1 MVSKI
6 RELREKRARLA
17 AEAGRLIPEKG
28 KGTMSQEDQR
38 KFDLIMSEVD
48 LVKGEIERM
57 ERDAEREA
65 DSSDPYAALNREL
78 REGRETRRPPESA
91 IGGYDEAIQSGA
103 ERRYRRAFIGYLRN
117 GLAPDGRGSRGI
129 SDEDLAVLQ
138 ARGERRDMGVSV
150 GDLGGY
156 FVPQGFVYDVEVAL
170 KFFGEMMASSKIL
183 DTATGN
189 PLPYPTAND
198 TTTTGEI
205 VGEGQQVSDVDVNV
219 GHLIFNA
226 WKYSTKMVKVSLE
239 LILDSAFDVEGFLVE
254 QFAIRLGRILNT
266 HFTNGTG
273 SSQPNGLV
281 TALVATLGTPQV
293 WGSGSGPGIPL
304 IAAGSSGNTGGS
316 ETGAN
321 SIGSDDLF
329 NLEHSV
335 DPLYRKGSAYMM
347 NDGTL
352 RFLKTIKDKYGRPL
366 WSPGLKDNA
375 PDTINGYPYF
385 LNNDMAVIGSS
396 AVTMLFGPLR
406 KYLVRRVKQLGVLRL
421 TERFAD
427 YGQVAFIGFARYDGN
442 LLDAGTHPV
451 NYLIQHS

>member
-1 MVSKI
+1 MAFSKI
-6 RELREKRARLA
+6 RELREKRGRLA
-17 AEAGRLIPEKG
+17 AEAQALIPP
-28 KGTMSQEDQR
+28 KGTPMSSEEHK

-48 LVKGEIERM
+48 LMKGEIERM

-65 DSSDPYAALNREL
+65 DLGDPYAALNREF
-78 REGRETRRPPESA
+78 REGRETRRPPESQ
-91 IGGYDEAIQSGA
+91 ISGFDEAIQSGA
-103 ERRYRRAFIGYLRN
+103 ERRYRRAFDNFLRN
-117 GLAPDGRGSRGI
+117 GLVPDGRGSRGI
-129 SDEDLAVLQ
+129 SDEDRGVLQ
-138 ARGERRDMGVSV
+138 AREKRDMGIGT
-150 GDLGGY
+150 GDLGGF

-183 DTATGN
+183 DTATGQ
-189 PLPYPTAND
+189 PLPYPTSND

-239 LILDSAFDVEGFLVE
+239 LIQDSAFDIENFLVE

-281 TALVATLGTPQV
+281 TALVATLATPQA
-293 WGSGSGPGIPL
+293 WGTGSGPGVPL
-304 IAAGSSGNTGGS
+304 VAEGSSGNTGGS
-316 ETGAN
+316 ETGTT

-329 NLEHSV
+329 NLEFSV
-335 DPLYRKGSAYMM
+335 DRLYRKGSSYMM
-347 NDGTL
+347 NDSTL
-352 RFLKTIKDKYGRPL
+352 RYLKTIKDKFGRPL
-366 WSPGLKDNA
+366 WSAALKDGA
-375 PDTINGYPYF
+375 PDTVNGYPYF
-385 LNNDMAVIGSS
+385 VNDDMAVIGSS
-396 AVTMLFGPLR
+396 NVTVLFGPLR
-406 KYLVRRVKQLGVLRL
+406 KYLVRRVKQMGVLRL